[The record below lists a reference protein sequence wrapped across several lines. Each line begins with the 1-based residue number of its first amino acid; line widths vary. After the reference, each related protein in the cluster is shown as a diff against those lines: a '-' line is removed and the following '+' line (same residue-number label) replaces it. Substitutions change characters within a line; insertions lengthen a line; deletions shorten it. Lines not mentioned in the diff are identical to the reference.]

1 MEADSVTVLAIILA
15 SFLVLVLPGYVWLTW
30 LAQEPEGKD
39 RAGRLAIAIGI
50 SLSLNALLAE
60 AAFYLGIEIS
70 PEGLAAIY
78 AAFGILALVSAGLA
92 LRKFY
97 YQRKVRRRQASESQQ
112 EGPTRAAGW
121 RGPASVTL
129 AILAGFLA
137 LIFWRFY
144 QARDLALP
152 AWVDSLH
159 HVLIVRLI
167 LENGAIPASF
177 DPYMPVPFYYH
188 FGFHISAA
196 LFSFWSRLPPEWAVL
211 ALGQVLNAAAALSV
225 YQLGMALWSDR
236 RRAVIAG
243 LIVGFASQMPA
254 YYLTWGRYTLLAG
267 LVILPLAMATALELL
282 RFGWRRER
290 VARLALLSA
299 GLLLTHYIAAVL
311 LAAFVLIGLV
321 YSIISRRYLEG
332 GASRTAAWAGVLGGA
347 AAGFV
352 LAIPWIVRVWDYA
365 RLYTTVTN
373 VPLDAPL
380 DTLYFSGYLSYLWF
394 LLGPDRNYI
403 LLALAALG
411 ILAGGWRR
419 KSVPLL
425 LWALALLLLS
435 SPWGPRLN
443 PLRPDHVV
451 IVLFIPVSLFIADGL
466 TVAWDW
472 LAGKELGKAAGLGTG
487 LVLVGLLAWGLW
499 DTRVITNPVTLIADQ
514 ADIRALEWIEQNTP
528 TDARFFISAIHW
540 QNGAYRGVDGGWWVL
555 PLTGRQTLVPPA
567 MYILG
572 ERSYALQINNWGE
585 RAAQLQGCTTEMWA
599 LFEEAELDYVYV
611 KDGVGSLQA
620 FQLDAC
626 PGLEKIY
633 SGEGVTIYRISQPR
647 QGFHKVV
654 LPQLKLHRQGNKASL
669 RRL

>member
-1 MEADSVTVLAIILA
+1 FLDQARFQLQLAQSLMEADSATVLAITLA

-30 LAQEPEGKD
+30 LAPGPEGKD
-39 RAGRLAIAIGI
+39 RAGRLALAIGI

-60 AAFYLGIEIS
+60 TAFFLGIEVS
-70 PEGLAAIY
+70 PEGLAAVY
-78 AAFGILALVSAGLA
+78 AVFGILALVSAGLA
-92 LRKFY
+92 LRKFN
-97 YQRKVRRRQASESQQ
+97 YQRKVQQRQASEPQE
-112 EGPTRAAGW
+112 EGPTRASRW
-121 RGPASVTL
+121 RGPAAVTL

-137 LIFWRFY
+137 LVFWRFY
-144 QARDLALP
+144 QARDLSLP

-167 LENGAIPASF
+167 LENGSIPASF
-177 DPYMPVPFYYH
+177 GPYMPVPFYYH

-243 LIVGFASQMPA
+243 LIVGFVSQMPA

-321 YSIISRRYLEG
+321 YSLISRRYLEG
-332 GASRTAAWAGVLGGA
+332 ETGRERAWAGVLGGA

-352 LAIPWIVRVWDYA
+352 LALPWIARVWEYA
-365 RLYTTVTN
+365 RLYTTVSN

-380 DTLYFSGYLSYLWF
+380 DTVYFSGYLSYLWF

-403 LLALAALG
+403 LLALAGLG
-411 ILAGGWRR
+411 ILVSGWRR

-466 TVAWDW
+466 AVAWDW
-472 LAGKELGKAAGLGTG
+472 LAGKGLGRAAGLVTG
-487 LVLVGLLAWGLW
+487 LVLAVLLAWGVW
-499 DTRVITNPVTLIADQ
+499 DTQVITNPVTLIADQ
-514 ADIRALEWIEQNTP
+514 ADVRALDWIEQNTP
-528 TDARFFISAIHW
+528 PGARFFISAIHW
-540 QNGAYRGVDGGWWVL
+540 QNGAYRGVDGGWWIL

-567 MYILG
+567 MYLLG
-572 ERSYALQINNWGE
+572 ERDYALQINGWGE
-585 RAAQLQGCTTEMWA
+585 RAAQLQGCGAEMWA
-599 LFEEAELDYVYV
+599 LFEEAGLDFVYV

-620 FQLDAC
+620 VQLDAC
-626 PGLEKIY
+626 PGLEEVY
-633 SGEGVTIYRISQPR
+633 ARDGVHIFEINRM
-647 QGFHKVV
+647 
-654 LPQLKLHRQGNKASL
+654 
-669 RRL
+669 RRGDS